1 MKYIFTGLSI
11 KGLNL
16 TIDTE
21 KLKTSQ
27 DKELSNDF
35 LEVVEEKGELQ
46 IGDLKFKFIGIVEEK
61 STTSSEG
68 KRRKF

>member
-1 MKYIFTGLSI
+1 MKYIFTGLSL

-21 KLKTSQ
+21 KLKASQ

-35 LEVVEEKGELQ
+35 LEVVEEKNELEV
-46 IGDLKFKFIGIVEEK
+46 GSLKFKFISTLDEK
-61 STTSSEG
+61 STVGSNE

>member
-16 TIDTE
+16 TVDTE
-21 KLKTSQ
+21 KLKASQ
-27 DKELSNDF
+27 DKELANDF
-35 LEVVEEKGELQ
+35 LEVVSEKGELE
-46 IGDLKFKFIGIVEEK
+46 IGDLKFKYITTVDEK

>member
-1 MKYIFTGLSI
+1 MKYIFAGLSI
-11 KGLNL
+11 KGLTLN
-16 TIDTE
+16 IDIE

-46 IGDLKFKFIGIVEEK
+46 IGDLKFKFITVADEK
-61 STTSSEG
+61 PATSSEG

>member
-1 MKYIFTGLSI
+1 MKYIYAGLSL
-11 KGLNL
+11 KGI
-16 TIDTE
+16 TVSIDTE

-46 IGDLKFKFIGIVEEK
+46 IGDLKFKFISVVDEK
-61 STTSSEG
+61 STDNGT